1 MVVVVVVRVVVI
13 VVVLVLVVKSGLQVE
28 SKVVVEL
35 LEVVDV
41 EV

>member
-13 VVVLVLVVKSGLQVE
+13 VVVLVLVVKSGLKVE